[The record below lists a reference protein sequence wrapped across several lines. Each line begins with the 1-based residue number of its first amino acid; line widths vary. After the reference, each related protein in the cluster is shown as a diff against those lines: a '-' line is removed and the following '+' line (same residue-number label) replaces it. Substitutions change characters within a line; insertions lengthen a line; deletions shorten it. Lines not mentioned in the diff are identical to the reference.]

1 MADELNVYVRRR
13 IGQYFAPED
22 HEEVAGH
29 LKRFPG
35 NTEQG
40 RKRVHLAILK
50 LSQGDKKELA
60 RLVDVALTDYRD
72 VLYWAEYCMD

>member
-1 MADELNVYVRRR
+1 MTDELNVYVQRKIR
-13 IGQYFAPED
+13 QYFAPENR
-22 HEEVAGH
+22 EEVAEL

-35 NTEQG
+35 NSEQG

-50 LSQGDKKELA
+50 LSQGNKEELA
-60 RLVDVALTDYRD
+60 RLVNVALTDYRD